1 MRLNE
6 LLARNTIIRAFR
18 VLDRDER
25 RKLKL
30 VALAQTA
37 LGFLDLVG
45 VAIIGLIGSIAVTGI
60 QSKSPNSNISRLLEF
75 ANISG
80 LTLQRQVA
88 ILGGIAAVILVG
100 RSLLTMIISRKILYF
115 LSYKSASISSKLI
128 SELLS
133 RNITQVKRKS
143 SQETLFAVTTGVQ
156 ALMLNVAGTA
166 IGVVAD
172 IFLLVLMSVGLF
184 AFDPFM
190 AASTFILFG
199 TVAALLFSL
208 TQRRV
213 SRMGEFISK
222 ASVDS
227 NIRILE
233 VVNAF
238 KEIYVHDLQ
247 DSYAEA
253 ISKTR
258 YRLADTNAELGF
270 IPNISKYVIEITMVI
285 GGILFS
291 AIEFLL
297 HDSDR
302 AISTLAIF
310 LAAASRIA
318 PAILRLQSGFIAI
331 KSNAGV
337 AELTLEMIDF
347 FSPIASRELEAK
359 ELNPTY
365 PDFRPSLIIENVS
378 FSYPENSGATIKN
391 LSLEVDPGQQIA
403 FVGTSGSGKSTL
415 IDLILGLRTAD
426 SGEIY
431 LAGMHP
437 SAAIKHWPGAISY
450 VPQQVHIS
458 DSTILANVAF
468 GYTNPDLQLAWEALE
483 SAQLADFVRSLRD
496 GINSRVGENGNLLS
510 GGERQRLGIARA
522 LYTRPSF
529 LILDEATSSL
539 DAQTEVAI
547 SSAIRGLRGKVTVLM
562 VAHRLSSV
570 TDSDKVIYI
579 REGRIIS
586 QGIFEKVKNEVPDF
600 EIQAKLMGL

>member
-1 MRLNE
+1 MKLK
-6 LLARNTIIRAFR
+6 AFFAKNTIIRSFR
-18 VLDRDER
+18 VLDLRER

-30 VALAQTA
+30 VAIAQTA

-45 VAIIGLIGSIAVTGI
+45 VAVIGLIGSIAVTGI
-60 QSKSPNSNISRLLEF
+60 QSKTPNPNITKILTTLNIS
-75 ANISG
+75 N

-88 ILGGIAAVILVG
+88 ILGGVAAIILVG
-100 RSLLTMIISRKILYF
+100 RSLLTMFISRKILYF
-115 LSYKSASISSKLI
+115 LSYKAA

-143 SQETLFAVTTGVQ
+143 SQETLYAVTTGVQ

-166 IGVVAD
+166 ISVFAD
-172 IFLLVLMSVGLF
+172 VFLLALMSFGLF
-184 AFDPFM
+184 AFDPLM
-190 AASTFILFG
+190 AISTFILFG
-199 TVAALLFSL
+199 TVAILLFSL

-213 SRMGEFISK
+213 SKMGEFISK
-222 ASVDS
+222 TSVDS

-238 KEIYVHDLQ
+238 KEIYVHNLQ
-247 DSYAEA
+247 NSYASE
-253 ISKTR
+253 ISQTR

-270 IPNISKYVIEITMVI
+270 IPNISKYVIEITMVV

-297 HDSDR
+297 HDSDK

-310 LAAASRIA
+310 LASASRIA

-337 AELTLEMIDF
+337 AKSTLEMIDF
-347 FSPIASRELEAK
+347 FSPITTVSLEVTK
-359 ELNPTY
+359 FSPEYIDFQPNLSIRNISFTY
-365 PDFRPSLIIENVS
+365 SES
-378 FSYPENSGATIKN
+378 STETIKN
-391 LSLEVDPGQQIA
+391 LSIEVSAGQQIA
-403 FVGTSGSGKSTL
+403 IVGTSGSGKSTL
-415 IDLILGLRTAD
+415 IDLILGLRNSD
-426 SGEIY
+426 QGEISISE
-431 LAGMHP
+431 LRP
-437 SAAIKHWPGAISY
+437 TEAIKKWPGAISY

-468 GYTNPDLQLAWEALE
+468 GYPESDLDLAWEALE
-483 SAQLADFVRSLRD
+483 AAQLGDFVRSLSQ
-496 GINSRVGENGNLLS
+496 GINAPVGENGNLLS

-522 LYTRPSF
+522 LYTRPRL

-539 DAQTEVAI
+539 DAQTEAAI
-547 SSAIRGLRGKVTVLM
+547 SLAIRKLRGKVTVLI

-570 TDSDKVIYI
+570 IDSDKVIYI
-579 REGRIIS
+579 REGQVIS
-586 QGIFEKVKNEVPDF
+586 EGSFEKVKAQVPDF
-600 EIQAKLMGL
+600 DHQAKLMGL